1 MEQNMLQKAYAF
13 YYLYKV
19 VRIFMNVL
27 NFKNKEDYNKLKEQI
42 RPIILFL

>member
-1 MEQNMLQKAYAF
+1 MEQNMLQKRYAF

-19 VRIFMNVL
+19 VRILMNVL